1 MGSPQ
6 SERVYQK
13 CMQDCNTS
21 TVSPAVATMR
31 LMKTSSSRPTKPL
44 EGLDG
49 RIVED
54 CLNHWIGRFAAD
66 VPKEA
71 PVRMEDDDITSNGCP
86 ASWHTLSGTMMAAH
100 ACDCRKSVVL
110 RRMPEHC
117 WLQGRGYINTCA
129 PSEGVGDLF
138 SYKAVTDVKG
148 GKHGQ

>member
-1 MGSPQ
+1 MHARLQHLNSVASG
-6 SERVYQK
+6 
-13 CMQDCNTS
+13 CNNALDEDIVIQAHET
-21 TVSPAVATMR
+21 P
-31 LMKTSSSRPTKPL
+31 